1 MANTKAG
8 SGVKRV
14 GRAFRAFRQEPLPG
28 GRIVRMSAPE
38 GIAVIRAGDLGAR
51 ARCSPRVIVSTDN
64 DMRS

>member
-1 MANTKAG
+1 MANTTAG
-8 SGVKRV
+8 SGLKWF
-14 GRAFRAFRQEPLPG
+14 GRAFRAVRQEPLPG
-28 GRIVRMSAPE
+28 GCIVRMSAPE